1 MKYNGNSKETKKEI
15 LKDKM
20 PYLYGELERLTKLD
34 LLEII
39 SIRDDNSNEKRLESL
54 FYGRAFI
61 QIYIDDV
68 LMHELPFGDING
80 TVEYDFKDVFAIA
93 DKIEDIYIDMHN
105 IKTNILFEKEY
116 NIN

>member
-39 SIRDDNSNEKRLESL
+39 SIRDESSDKKRLESM

-61 QIYIDDV
+61 EIYIDDV
-68 LMHELPFGDING
+68 LMHELPFGCVDG
-80 TVEYDFKDVFAIA
+80 AAELDLLDVFAIA
-93 DKIEDIYIDMHN
+93 DKIEDIYIDMHD

-116 NIN
+116 IN